1 MSSTQHRDSQQYSGA
16 SSVTPSHSHSGFQQP
31 IRKRQSPKHQRGMGM
46 LSIFCLIA
54 VALFLGMFAFKVAPH
69 YMENWTVSKIASD
82 VASNP
87 ELLKQPRGKV
97 YKYIEQAYRM
107 NNLWGLKPED
117 TIKLKKDGNQ
127 GYVVTVQYEKRD
139 TLIRNIDVVT
149 SFDTEISPTR

>member
-1 MSSTQHRDSQQYSGA
+1 MTS
-16 SSVTPSHSHSGFQQP
+16 SHSHSGFRRPPGNGQFL
-31 IRKRQSPKHQRGMGM
+31 KRQRGMGM

-82 VASNP
+82 VASDP
-87 ELLKQPRGKV
+87 ELLKQPRSKV
-97 YKYIEQAYRM
+97 YKYIEQAYGM
-107 NNLWGLKPED
+107 NNLWGLKPEE
-117 TIKLKKDGNQ
+117 TIKLKKDGNR

-149 SFDTEISPTR
+149 TFDREVSPSR